1 VLPPSMLVPI
11 VIDCGSPN
19 IYVKAISSGTNVLYM
34 TLVATE

>member
-1 VLPPSMLVPI
+1 MFYPI

-19 IYVKAISSGTNVLYM
+19 IFVKAISSGNNELYL